1 MAKSTAPAV
10 VEEASGALVAT
21 SDVDALMQAQDMGG
35 GKKSAMSLP
44 QVMGRYLKDSKKFDF
59 AVKLGN
65 SEVEVFQTGDIAEF
79 VVLGPPFIE
88 KSLFNPKARG
98 GQGESICRALN
109 GRVSMR
115 SPNPQAN
122 SCESCRLNQWVD
134 GAQPPTKHTLS
145 LDGQALRCRDKLL
158 VPMAWIENRGNPDGL
173 VVPCLFTIS
182 PTGIK
187 AWRSYFDRFGKA
199 GRFAR
204 NQSPFHHQVTAV
216 TLTMQSG
223 SGNFWAVPNFSSV
236 GVYTDTACIVPELAA
251 KIVDY
256 QRQFLQDLQS
266 YAQVV
271 EDADTEDIIPDK
283 PAGRAANEGNPPGVS
298 DEDIPF

>member
-1 MAKSTAPAV
+1 MAKTTAPAV
-10 VEEASGALVAT
+10 VDEAQSQLVVT
-21 SDVDALMQAQDMGG
+21 NDVDALMQAQDMGG

-44 QVMGRYLKDSKKFDF
+44 QVMGRYLKDSKRFDF

-65 SEVEVFQTGDIAEF
+65 SEVEVFQTGDVAEF

-88 KSLFNPKARG
+88 KSLFNPKGRG
-98 GQGESICRALN
+98 GQGESMCRALN
-109 GRVSMR
+109 GRVSLR

-122 SCESCRLNQWVD
+122 SCEGCRLNQWVD
-134 GAQPPTKHTLS
+134 GAQPPTKNSLS
-145 LDGQALRCRDKLL
+145 IDGQSLKCRDKLL
-158 VPMAWIENRGNPDGL
+158 VPMAWIEDRINPDGL

-187 AWRSYFDRFGKA
+187 AWRAYFDRFGKT
-199 GRFAR
+199 GKFAR
-204 NQSPFHHQVTAV
+204 NQSPFHHQVTAI

-236 GVYTDTACIVPELAA
+236 GVYTDPTTIKPELTEQIIA
-251 KIVDY
+251 Y
-256 QRQFLQDLQS
+256 QRQFLQDLQT

-283 PAGRAANEGNPPGVS
+283 PAGRPSNEGNPPGVDDDDLS
-298 DEDIPF
+298 F